1 MKQSITITMRGQISN
16 DKVRRPL
23 LLTRDRLFQRQDSK
37 IEAAVKNPGRCDIR
51 DKCQAAK
58 GNVQQAITRC
68 YSGI

>member
-16 DKVRRPL
+16 DKVRSPL
-23 LLTRDRLFQRQDSK
+23 LLTRDRLFQRL
-37 IEAAVKNPGRCDIR
+37 EAAVKNPGRCDIR